1 MIAEIAVTP
10 QTDGSARELIPELL
24 TEIANCGLRYEV
36 GALGTSVE
44 GELDAILEAV
54 RSIEH
59 RLHAEDIE
67 RALIDVRLQLEP
79 HPETLEHQVEGI
91 TLRQNQLEPYAE
103 TLAQQSR
110 G

>member
-1 MIAEIAVTP
+1 MM
-10 QTDGSARELIPELL
+10 PELL
-24 TEIANCGLRYEV
+24 TEIAGCGLRYEV

-44 GELDAILEAV
+44 GELDAIFEAV

-59 RLHAEDIE
+59 RLRAEDVQ

-91 TLRQNQLEPYAE
+91 TLRRAE
-103 TLAQQSR
+103 AV
-110 G
+110 